1 MKVVAI
7 ISVIMNVL
15 LTILI
20 VSMFNT
26 KITWVFYGHDYTYK
40 LGDFYLEKIGI
51 RGE

>member
-1 MKVVAI
+1 MKAVAI

-40 LGDFYLEKIGI
+40 LGDFYLEKIGL
-51 RGE
+51 RHE